1 MVCDRC
7 LIQYG
12 KGVLILVVSSIVFLN
27 NDVSAYP
34 KTKDA
39 STEMCRVIDGKPTF
53 KHSGT
58 GDFVEVPPTKK
69 GCRGTGGKTE
79 QDTCRQCYEEW
90 KQNSSH
96 GISQIQQSK
105 KELFLSSV

>member
-58 GDFVEVPPTKK
+58 GDFVEVPPTKE
-69 GCRGTGGKTE
+69 GCRGTGGKAA
-79 QDTCRQCYEEW
+79 QDTCRQCYERMETEF
-90 KQNSSH
+90 K
-96 GISQIQQSK
+96 SQDFSNTAR
-105 KELFLSSV
+105 